1 MMDIRSVPFK
11 SLGGVYEQDD
21 IDAALAILQAQV
33 ERDAGFFRL
42 PEEPAFEKAFAEH
55 EGAAHASAFNAA
67 GTGLDVALRALGVGP
82 GDEVITTPLT
92 FIATAHCIVGN
103 GARPVFADIDPLTY
117 NLDPASAAEKITP
130 RTKVIL
136 PVHMNG
142 MPADIDAFADLSE
155 RTGVKIVYDAAHAV
169 STLYK
174 GRKVG
179 AAGEMSVYSFQSNKN
194 MSTLG
199 EGGAVTTDN
208 PAYHARLQRIKS
220 FGFQYGEV
228 DDVVEWGSNYRM
240 SKLQSAV
247 GLTQLAK
254 VDETCRIRRGYALTI
269 SHQLADTPEVIA
281 PFDDGTHYCPYH
293 LYMLRFDDER
303 MPATRQDFVKLLKGK
318 YKVGVTFH
326 YPPIWSF
333 SFYRDMGY
341 GPEETPVAA
350 RVLRQLFNVPVFPR
364 MAQADVD
371 YVIWAIR
378 QCVAELKCSGRACPC
393 RKGDAR

>member
-1 MMDIRSVPFK
+1 MFSPPAVDEREMRAVASAIESGWLTTGPRVAEFERRFAET
-11 SLGGVYEQDD
+11 LGAP
-21 IDAALAILQAQV
+21 AALAVASGT
-33 ERDAGFFRL
+33 DAMQ
-42 PEEPAFEKAFAEH
+42 
-55 EGAAHASAFNAA
+55 
-67 GTGLDVALRALGVGP
+67 VALAALGVGP

-92 FIATAHCIVGN
+92 FVSTAHCIVGN
-103 GARPVFADIDPLTY
+103 GARPVFADIDPQTY
-117 NLDPASAAEKITP
+117 NLDPVSAAEKITP
-130 RTKVIL
+130 RTRVIL

-142 MPADIDAFADLSE
+142 MPADIDAFADLSQ

-169 STLYK
+169 GTLYK

-199 EGGAVTTDN
+199 EGGAVATN
-208 PAYHARLQRIKS
+208 NRAYHVRLQRIKS
-220 FGFQYGEV
+220 FGFEYGEV

-254 VDETCRIRRGYALTI
+254 VDETCRIRHRYARYISQQLT
-269 SHQLADTPEVIA
+269 DTPEVIV

-293 LYMLRFDDER
+293 LYMLRFDDEL
-303 MPATRQDFVKLLKGK
+303 MPATSLPPDSAWTTQQQGTTARQDFVQLLKGK

-333 SFYRDMGY
+333 SFYREMGY
-341 GPEETPVAA
+341 GPDETPVAA
-350 RVLRQLFNVPVFPR
+350 RVLRQLFNLPVFPR
-364 MAQADVD
+364 MTQEDID
-371 YVIWAIR
+371 YLIWAIK
-378 QCVAELKCSGRACPC
+378 QCVAELK
-393 RKGDAR
+393 GDVR